1 MSPKNAQIALM
12 AGWSVT
18 VAGSLGARVAS
29 GGWPGSL
36 VEGLTWL
43 ALGCVPPLVVMLS
56 VFRGAPPSS
65 IAQVLYDTENAVG
78 ATAPVARS
86 QDGPRVPRE

>member
-12 AGWSVT
+12 AGWSVA
-18 VAGSLGARVAS
+18 VAGSLGARVAF
-29 GGWPGSL
+29 GGWPGSV

-43 ALGCVPPLVVMLS
+43 ALGCVPPLVMLL

-65 IAQVLYDTENAVG
+65 IAQVLYDTENAAG

-86 QDGPRVPRE
+86 QDGPRAARG